1 MVAIRKLTVDE
12 AARAFPGRRQPDLA
26 EYLVALRQ
34 VEPGESAEVVLD
46 GLSSRA
52 LKRRFGQAAAQLG
65 VRLRWARAA
74 SPTGLYFQVTPQ
86 PTASR
91 PGPRQSTTVARHTRR
106 GTRNTAGTAEVGG
119 APVAYCMKCRAPREM
134 RNPRPITMKN
144 GRPATEGECPVCGTR
159 LFKIGKAG

>member
-12 AARAFPGRRQPDLA
+12 AARAFPGRRQQDLA
-26 EYLVALRQ
+26 EYLAALRQ
-34 VEPGESAEVVLD
+34 VQPGESAEVALD

-52 LKRRFGQAAAQLG
+52 LKRRFGQAAARLG
-65 VRLRWARAA
+65 VRLKWARAA
-74 SPTGLYFQVTPQ
+74 SPTGLYVQVTPQ

-91 PGPRQSTTVARHTRR
+91 PGQGRAATAARRTQGGAPNR
-106 GTRNTAGTAEVGG
+106 AGVVEAGG

-134 RNPRPITMKN
+134 RYPRPITMKN

-159 LFKIGKAG
+159 LFRIGKAG